1 MNGWILAYDGFDPGE
16 EGLREALCT
25 LGNGYFAT
33 RGAAPESAADD
44 VHYPGTYVAG
54 CYDRLVTEIAGRQVE
69 NEDIVN
75 LPNWLPLSFRIEDG
89 PWFGRDA
96 SPEIV
101 EHRQELDLRRGLLS
115 RRLLVRDGDGRE
127 TVVEQR
133 RFAHMEQAHLAGLFT
148 VITPQNWSGR
158 IAVRSGVDGEVE
170 NAGVRRYR
178 DLRGD
183 HLVPVGAE
191 ETGAESVLV
200 HVRTRQSGIEVAV
213 AARTRVRRGGEPVEG
228 ARSVERS
235 PAAAAHVV
243 EADVAE
249 GEPLTVEKIVGLFTS
264 RDPAISE
271 PREAARLAVERAG
284 SFEELLSRHELAW
297 EHLWRLFDI
306 ELDGADRAQLVLRL
320 HVSHVLQTVSPATV
334 GLDVGVPARGL
345 HGEAYRG
352 HIFWDELFILP
363 FLSLRIPALTRSLL
377 EYRYRRLDEAR
388 RAAARE
394 GRRGATFPWQSGS
407 SGREETQSLHLN
419 PNSGR
424 WLPDNSRLQ
433 KHINIA
439 VAFNAWH
446 HFQVTGDVQF
456 LRYRGAPIL
465 LELSRYWASVA
476 ELDEDGDRFHI
487 RGVMGPDEYHDAYPD
502 SDHAGLD
509 DNAYTNVMVAWTIT
523 RTLELLEGMAPYHR
537 RELEEAMALTP
548 EELALWGEISRRL
561 AVPFHADGIISQFRG
576 YGDLEEFDWVTYVE
590 RYGDIQRLDRILEAE
605 GDTTNRNQVSKQ
617 ADVLMLFYLLPAED
631 IAALFDRLGYRFDP
645 PEDLPRNIDYYMRRT
660 SHGSTLSRVV
670 HAWVLARFD
679 RPRSWDLF
687 TQSLESDIADVQ
699 GGTTSEGV
707 HLGAMAGSVDLIQRG
722 YAGVEVRSD
731 LLSIRPAPPE
741 ALSRMQF
748 TVQFRGERV
757 RVDLTPDHLAIHVLP
772 GGEAPIRIAVDGE
785 ESEVRPGGRLELALG
800 ARRGRLGRALGARRD
815 RGARRGLR

>member
-1 MNGWILAYDGFDPGE
+1 MNGWILSYDGFDPGE

-33 RGAAPESAADD
+33 RGAAPERAADD

-54 CYDRLVTEIAGRQVE
+54 CYDRLVTKIAGRDVE

-75 LPNWLPLSFRIEDG
+75 LPNWLPLSFRIGDG
-89 PWFGRDA
+89 PWFGEDG

-101 EHRQELDLRRGLLS
+101 EHHQELDLRRGLLS
-115 RRLLVRDGDGRE
+115 RRALVRDGDGRE

-133 RFAHMEQAHLAGLFT
+133 RFVHMEQAHLAGLST
-148 VITPQNWSGR
+148 VITPRNWSGR
-158 IAVRSGVDGEVE
+158 IAVRSGVDGEVR

-178 DLRGD
+178 ELRGD
-183 HLVPVGAE
+183 HLVPGGAV
-191 ETGAESVLV
+191 ETGPEAVLV
-200 HVRTRQSGIEVAV
+200 HVRTRNSGIEVAV
-213 AARTRVRRGGEPVEG
+213 AARTRVRGGGEAVEG

-235 PAAAAHVV
+235 RGAAAHVV
-243 EADVAE
+243 EAEAAE
-249 GEPLTVEKIVGLFTS
+249 GEPITVEKIVALFTS

-271 PREAARLAVERAG
+271 PREAARLSALRAG
-284 SFEELLSRHELAW
+284 SFEELLTRHELAW

-320 HVSHVLQTVSPATV
+320 HVFHVLQTVSPATV

-377 EYRYRRLDEAR
+377 EHRYRRLDEAR
-388 RAAARE
+388 NAAAQE

-407 SGREETQSLHLN
+407 SGREETQSVHLN

-446 HFQVTGDVQF
+446 HFQVTGDEQF

-476 ELDEDGDRFHI
+476 ELDEVGDRFHI

-502 SDHAGLD
+502 ADHGGLD
-509 DNAYTNVMVAWTIT
+509 DNAYTNVMVAWTIA
-523 RTLELLEGMAPYHR
+523 RTIELLDGLAPYHR
-537 RELEEAMALTP
+537 GELVDTMSLTE
-548 EELALWGEISRRL
+548 EELALWDEISRRL
-561 AVPFHADGIISQFRG
+561 SVPFHGDRIISQFRG
-576 YGDLEEFDWVTYVE
+576 YGDLEEFDWVRYVE

-605 GDTTNRNQVSKQ
+605 DDTTNRYQVSKQ
-617 ADVLMLFYLLPAED
+617 ADVLMLFYLLPPED
-631 IAALFDRLGYRFDP
+631 IAGLFDRLGYRFDP
-645 PEDLPRNIDYYMRRT
+645 AEDLPRNIDYYMRRT

-699 GGTTSEGV
+699 GGTTAEGV
-707 HLGAMAGSVDLIQRG
+707 HLGAMAGSVDLVQRG

-741 ALSRMQF
+741 ALSAMRF

-757 RVDLTPDHLAIHVLP
+757 EVDLTPDRLAVHVLP
-772 GGEAPIRIAVDGE
+772 GGEAPIRIAIDGE
-785 ESEVRPGGRLELALG
+785 ESEVPPGGRLE
-800 ARRGRLGRALGARRD
+800 RALGAR
-815 RGARRGLR
+815 GRRRSRRR